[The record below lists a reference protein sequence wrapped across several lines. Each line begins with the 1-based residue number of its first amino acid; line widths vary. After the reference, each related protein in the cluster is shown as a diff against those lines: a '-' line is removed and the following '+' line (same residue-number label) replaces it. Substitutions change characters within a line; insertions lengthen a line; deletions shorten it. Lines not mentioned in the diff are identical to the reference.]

1 MPTINR
7 QHVNPRRRTTQSAAR
22 RNSSSGSSADWKASE
37 TFAKINIRGSKGAT
51 SSRDR
56 KRLNRI
62 GSFQTFFATHRRL
75 VEGFLR
81 LLTVTNKLL
90 FFFSSYCIRRI
101 SALLCPTVFQHS
113 KNWNFFFIAV
123 YSTSKLLFFLHQKG
137 GVCKSSVR
145 PLLRSWEGEQQTRWM
160 TCFLHVLCNNE
171 WKKCNSPAHRPT
183 MEEIQTSRENA
194 DRCEH
199 ELQLHNTPPLD
210 CQKHFILYFKYFFYF
225 YCKF

>member
-90 FFFSSYCIRRI
+90 FFFLLIASVGFRPYCVQPSSSTARTGTFF
-101 SALLCPTVFQHS
+101 LLLYILPRNSC
-113 KNWNFFFIAV
+113 FFFASEGGSMQIKR
-123 YSTSKLLFFLHQKG
+123 SPSIEKLRGGATNKMDDLFFARF
-137 GVCKSSVR
+137 V
-145 PLLRSWEGEQQTRWM
+145 
-160 TCFLHVLCNNE
+160 
-171 WKKCNSPAHRPT
+171 
-183 MEEIQTSRENA
+183 
-194 DRCEH
+194 
-199 ELQLHNTPPLD
+199 
-210 CQKHFILYFKYFFYF
+210 
-225 YCKF
+225 

>member
-123 YSTSKLLFFLHQKG
+123 YSTSKLLFFFCIRRGEYANQAFALYWEAERGSNKQDGWLVFCTFCVITSEKNATAQLTG
-137 GVCKSSVR
+137 QQWKKFKRPVR
-145 PLLRSWEGEQQTRWM
+145 TQTVANTNYNCTIHPLLTVKNISFSISNI
-160 TCFLHVLCNNE
+160 FLFL
-171 WKKCNSPAHRPT
+171 
-183 MEEIQTSRENA
+183 
-194 DRCEH
+194 
-199 ELQLHNTPPLD
+199 L
-210 CQKHFILYFKYFFYF
+210 
-225 YCKF
+225 